1 MTAPTIAEM
10 GDAAADIVWRVMGKG
25 SLKSDYGDWLLK
37 DRPTHDYHIARAVRH
52 LATAQMQLHKSTPCP
67 DNNGETATD
76 HLERALVRCLFTLA
90 QIKKE
95 VPRLLDG
102 LRRSFMRMA
111 TQSGRCTSMK
121 RVRVGKMIGSTSTHS
136 KDEKKQLR
144 LANTLLGKT
153 TIPMTNEAGSIVG
166 YVLAGG
172 CHQPHHPAAGD
183 WLRLI
188 QNADALVGRTRR

>member
-25 SLKSDYGDWLLK
+25 SLKSDHGDWLLK

-67 DNNGETATD
+67 DNNGETAAD

-95 VPRLLDG
+95 VTRL
-102 LRRSFMRMA
+102 
-111 TQSGRCTSMK
+111 
-121 RVRVGKMIGSTSTHS
+121 
-136 KDEKKQLR
+136 
-144 LANTLLGKT
+144 
-153 TIPMTNEAGSIVG
+153 
-166 YVLAGG
+166 
-172 CHQPHHPAAGD
+172 
-183 WLRLI
+183 
-188 QNADALVGRTRR
+188 